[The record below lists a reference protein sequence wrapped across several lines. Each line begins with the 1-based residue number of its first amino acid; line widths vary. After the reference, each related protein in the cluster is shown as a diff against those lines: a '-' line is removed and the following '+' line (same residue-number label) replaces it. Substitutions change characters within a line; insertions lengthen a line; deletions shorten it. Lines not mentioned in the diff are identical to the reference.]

1 LGQCSGMTPEP
12 VDVTASHE
20 RSRSPSTRCRARVT
34 SSARRFVVELG
45 TVKRCLTLGVVLA
58 MCAASCASGSMHPI
72 SGGPHRFATSFTL
85 RQVKAAFATQGIL
98 LQRMPSGPSKKSK
111 FVVLTDAQG

>member
-1 LGQCSGMTPEP
+1 
-12 VDVTASHE
+12 
-20 RSRSPSTRCRARVT
+20 
-34 SSARRFVVELG
+34 
-45 TVKRCLTLGVVLA
+45 
-58 MCAASCASGSMHPI
+58 MHPI

-111 FVVLTDAQG
+111 FVVLTDAQGPFGYQLTRPIASGVRYMVFVVGGGSGHKARFGDVLVWYGDGSGPAVRAALRRLQ